1 MPKEVIMPALG
12 MAQDEGVLLRWLKRE
27 GEMVQAGEPLMEV
40 ATDKVDVQVEAPASG
55 LLTAVT
61 AREGDEIPVGQVIGL
76 IAAEGEELPD
86 PAAAE
91 QADEPVVSPSS
102 ESRASHEREA
112 SVGARGGALL
122 SMSPVAARMAAEHGI
137 DPAEVPAV
145 GGRVSKEDVEAHI
158 RSVGSGESNE
168 SQVRGGCGRDSSDRT
183 LASPKARRLARER
196 GIELAS
202 LVGSG
207 PEGAV
212 LAADVPLTAQPQ
224 PAPTELVAPD
234 REPDRQAVSR
244 MWQIMAQ
251 RLTESWTSAPH
262 FYLVR
267 EVDAAQLMS
276 WRDLRTAGERTAG
289 LRAGERREKGQGC
302 GRKGSSLT
310 PHSSS
315 LTPLKITYTD
325 LLTKLAAL
333 SLARF
338 PRLNSF
344 WQDGAIVTNP
354 DISVGLAIA
363 VEEGLLV
370 PVVHNADRLPVA
382 DIAARRADL
391 VARANSGGLA
401 PHDFAGGTFT
411 ISNLG
416 MYGVDAFNA
425 IVNPPQ
431 AAILAV
437 GRIADR
443 VVAVEGQPA
452 VRPMMTLTLSC
463 DHRAVD
469 GVRAA
474 QFLDALA
481 GLIEEPLRAL

>member
-12 MAQDEGVLLRWLKRE
+12 MAQDEGVLLRWLKKE
-27 GEMVQAGEPLMEV
+27 GEMVTAGEPLMEV
-40 ATDKVDVQVEAPASG
+40 ATDKVDVQVDAPASG
-55 LLTAVT
+55 MLTAVT
-61 AREGDEIPVGQVIGL
+61 AQEGDEIPVGQVIGL
-76 IAAEGEELPD
+76 IAAEGEEI
-86 PAAAE
+86 PAPREERSLE
-91 QADEPVVSPSS
+91 QATDEGKSGEPSLPS
-102 ESRASHEREA
+102 
-112 SVGARGGALL
+112 
-122 SMSPVAARMAAEHGI
+122 SPVAARIAAEHGI
-137 DPAEVPAV
+137 DLANVQAS
-145 GGRVSKEDVEAHI
+145 GGRISKEDVEAHI
-158 RSVGSGESNE
+158 RSANSGSR
-168 SQVRGGCGRDSSDRT
+168 V

-196 GIELAS
+196 GIDLAT
-202 LVGSG
+202 LVGNG

-212 LAADVPLTAQPQ
+212 LAADVPLAAQPQ
-224 PAPTELVAPD
+224 AESIPQPIPATTYSAPAA
-234 REPDRQAVSR
+234 REPEQQTVSR

-251 RLTESWTSAPH
+251 RLTESWTSVPH

-267 EVDAAQLMS
+267 EVNVAQLIN
-276 WRDLRTAGERTAG
+276 WRTLLSTGAANGA
-289 LRAGERREKGQGC
+289 
-302 GRKGSSLT
+302 
-310 PHSSS
+310 
-315 LTPLKITYTD
+315 KITYTD
-325 LLTKLAAL
+325 MLTKLAAL

-344 WQDGAIVTNP
+344 WDDGKIVTNP
-354 DISVGLAIA
+354 DINVGLAIA

-370 PVVHNADRLPVA
+370 PVVHSADRLRV
-382 DIAARRADL
+382 DEIAARRADL
-391 VARANSGGLA
+391 VARANSAGLL
-401 PHDFAGGTFT
+401 PDDFAGGTFT

-443 VVAVEGQPA
+443 VVAVDGQPA

-474 QFLDALA
+474 QFLDALV
-481 GLIEEPLRAL
+481 GMIEEPLRAL

>member
-12 MAQDEGVLLRWLKRE
+12 MAQDEGILLRWLKKE

-40 ATDKVDVQVEAPASG
+40 ATDKVDVQVEAPATG
-55 LLTAVT
+55 MLTAVT
-61 AREGDEIPVGQVIGL
+61 AQEGDEIPVGQVIGL
-76 IAAEGEELPD
+76 IAAEGEELPVRST
-86 PAAAE
+86 PAQAAAKT
-91 QADEPVVSPSS
+91 DGPVASPSP
-102 ESRASHEREA
+102 ESRAS
-112 SVGARGGALL
+112 
-122 SMSPVAARMAAEHGI
+122 SPVAARIAAEHGI
-137 DPAEVPAV
+137 DLSEVPAV
-145 GGRVSKEDVEAHI
+145 GGRISKEDVEAHI
-158 RSVGSGESNE
+158 RSVGSGAR
-168 SQVRGGCGRDSSDRT
+168 V

-202 LVGSG
+202 LAGSG
-207 PEGAV
+207 PQGAV
-212 LAADVPLTAQPQ
+212 LAADVPLAAAETPAAPAIREVEQQP
-224 PAPTELVAPD
+224 
-234 REPDRQAVSR
+234 VSR

-251 RLTESWTSAPH
+251 RLTESWNSAPH

-267 EVDAAQLMS
+267 EVDAGQLMN
-276 WRDLRTAGERTAG
+276 WRSLVAGDAADG
-289 LRAGERREKGQGC
+289 A
-302 GRKGSSLT
+302 
-310 PHSSS
+310 
-315 LTPLKITYTD
+315 KITYTD

-338 PRLNSF
+338 PRLNAS

-354 DISVGLAIA
+354 DINIGLAIA
-363 VEEGLLV
+363 VEAGLLV
-370 PVVHNADRLPVA
+370 PVVHNADRLPVE
-382 DIAARRADL
+382 DIAVRRADL
-391 VARANSGGLA
+391 VAGANNGRLQ
-401 PHDFAGGTFT
+401 PDDFAGGTFT

-443 VVAVEGQPA
+443 VVAVDGQPA

-474 QFLDALA
+474 QFLNALV

>member
-12 MAQDEGVLLRWLKRE
+12 MAQDVGVLLRWLKSE
-27 GEMVQAGEPLMEV
+27 GEMVTAGEPLMEV

-61 AREGDEIPVGQVIGL
+61 AQEGDEVPVGQVIGL
-76 IAAEGEELPD
+76 IAAEGEELPT
-86 PAAAE
+86 PPVAAE
-91 QADEPVVSPSS
+91 PKETP
-102 ESRASHEREA
+102 EA
-112 SVGARGGALL
+112 EKGGAAPLP
-122 SMSPVAARMAAEHGI
+122 SSPVAARIAAEHGV
-137 DPAEVPAV
+137 DLADVQ
-145 GGRVSKEDVEAHI
+145 GTRGRISKEDVEAHI
-158 RSVGSGESNE
+158 RSTNSGSR
-168 SQVRGGCGRDSSDRT
+168 V

-196 GIELAS
+196 GVDLAT
-202 LVGSG
+202 LVGAG

-212 LAADVPLTAQPQ
+212 LAADVPLSAQ
-224 PAPTELVAPD
+224 PAPEAPAPVVHTPAAI
-234 REPDRQAVSR
+234 EPETQPVSR
-244 MWQIMAQ
+244 MWQIMAE
-251 RLTESWTSAPH
+251 RLTGSWTSVPH

-267 EVDAAQLMS
+267 EVSADQLIHWRTILASDAADGA
-276 WRDLRTAGERTAG
+276 R
-289 LRAGERREKGQGC
+289 
-302 GRKGSSLT
+302 
-310 PHSSS
+310 
-315 LTPLKITYTD
+315 ITYTD
-325 LLTKLAAL
+325 LLTRLAAL

-344 WQDGAIVTNP
+344 WDDGKIVTNP
-354 DISVGLAIA
+354 EINVGLAIA

-370 PVVHNADRLPVA
+370 PVVHSADRLRVEE
-382 DIAARRADL
+382 IAARRTDL
-391 VARANSGGLA
+391 VARAGSGGLT
-401 PHDFAGGTFT
+401 PNDFTGGTFT

-416 MYGVDAFNA
+416 MFGVDAFNA

-474 QFLDALA
+474 QFLDALV
-481 GLIEEPLRAL
+481 GMIEEPLRAL

>member
-12 MAQDEGVLLRWLKRE
+12 MAQDEGILLRWLKKE

-55 LLTAVT
+55 VLTAVT
-61 AREGDEIPVGQVIGL
+61 AQEGDEIPVGQVIGL
-76 IAAEGEELPD
+76 IAAEGEELPVRST
-86 PAAAE
+86 PAQAAAKT
-91 QADEPVVSPSS
+91 DGPVASPSP
-102 ESRASHEREA
+102 ESRAS
-112 SVGARGGALL
+112 
-122 SMSPVAARMAAEHGI
+122 SPVAARIAAEHGI
-137 DPAEVPAV
+137 DLSEVPAV
-145 GGRVSKEDVEAHI
+145 GGRISKEDVEAHI
-158 RSVGSGESNE
+158 RSVGSGAR
-168 SQVRGGCGRDSSDRT
+168 V

-202 LVGSG
+202 LAGSG
-207 PEGAV
+207 PQGAV
-212 LAADVPLTAQPQ
+212 LAADVPLAAAETPAAPAIREVEQQP
-224 PAPTELVAPD
+224 
-234 REPDRQAVSR
+234 VSR

-251 RLTESWTSAPH
+251 RLTESWNSAPH

-267 EVDAAQLMS
+267 EVDAGQLMN
-276 WRDLRTAGERTAG
+276 WRSLVAGDAADG
-289 LRAGERREKGQGC
+289 A
-302 GRKGSSLT
+302 
-310 PHSSS
+310 
-315 LTPLKITYTD
+315 KITYTD

-338 PRLNSF
+338 PRLNAS

-354 DISVGLAIA
+354 DINIGLAIA
-363 VEEGLLV
+363 VEAGLLV
-370 PVVHNADRLPVA
+370 PVVHHADRLPVE
-382 DIAARRADL
+382 DIAARRAEL
-391 VARANSGGLA
+391 VAGANNGRLQ
-401 PHDFAGGTFT
+401 PDDFAGGTFT

-443 VVAVEGQPA
+443 VVAVDGQPA

-474 QFLDALA
+474 QFLNALV

>member
-12 MAQDEGVLLRWLKRE
+12 MAQDEGVLLRWFKKE
-27 GEMVQAGEPLMEV
+27 GEMVTAGEPLMEV

-61 AREGDEIPVGQVIGL
+61 AQEGDEIPVGQVIGL
-76 IAAEGEELPD
+76 IAAEGEELPAA
-86 PAAAE
+86 PAAVE
-91 QADEPVVSPSS
+91 RKETQAP
-102 ESRASHEREA
+102 ERD
-112 SVGARGGALL
+112 GGATATLP
-122 SMSPVAARMAAEHGI
+122 SSPVAARIAAEHGV
-137 DPAEVPAV
+137 DLAEVQAA
-145 GGRVSKEDVEAHI
+145 GDRISKEDVEAHI
-158 RSVGSGESNE
+158 RSNRSG
-168 SQVRGGCGRDSSDRT
+168 GRV

-196 GIELAS
+196 GVDLAAV
-202 LVGSG
+202 VGTG

-212 LAADVPLTAQPQ
+212 LAADVPLAAQPEPEAPATVVHTPVAIEPETQ
-224 PAPTELVAPD
+224 P
-234 REPDRQAVSR
+234 VSR
-244 MWQIMAQ
+244 MWQIMAE
-251 RLTESWTSAPH
+251 RLTGSWTSVPH

-267 EVDAAQLMS
+267 EVGADQLIHWRTVLASGAA
-276 WRDLRTAGERTAG
+276 DGA
-289 LRAGERREKGQGC
+289 
-302 GRKGSSLT
+302 
-310 PHSSS
+310 
-315 LTPLKITYTD
+315 KITYTD

-344 WQDGAIVTNP
+344 WDDGKIVTNP
-354 DISVGLAIA
+354 EINVGLAIA

-370 PVVHNADRLPVA
+370 PVVHSADRLRV
-382 DIAARRADL
+382 DQIAAHRADL
-391 VARANSGGLA
+391 VERAGSGGLT
-401 PHDFAGGTFT
+401 PNDFAGGTFT

-416 MYGVDAFNA
+416 MFGVDAFNA

-474 QFLDALA
+474 QFLDALV
-481 GLIEEPLRAL
+481 GMIEEPLRAL

>member
-12 MAQDEGVLLRWLKRE
+12 MAQDEGILLRWLKKE

-40 ATDKVDVQVEAPASG
+40 ATDKVDVQVEAPATG
-55 LLTAVT
+55 MLTAVT
-61 AREGDEIPVGQVIGL
+61 AQEGDEIPVGQVIGL
-76 IAAEGEELPD
+76 IAAEGEELPVRST
-86 PAAAE
+86 PAQAAAKT
-91 QADEPVVSPSS
+91 DGPVASPSP
-102 ESRASHEREA
+102 ESRAS
-112 SVGARGGALL
+112 
-122 SMSPVAARMAAEHGI
+122 SPVAARIAAEHGI
-137 DPAEVPAV
+137 DLSEVPAV
-145 GGRVSKEDVEAHI
+145 GGRISKEDVEAHI
-158 RSVGSGESNE
+158 RSVGSGAR
-168 SQVRGGCGRDSSDRT
+168 V

-202 LVGSG
+202 LAGSG
-207 PEGAV
+207 PQGAV
-212 LAADVPLTAQPQ
+212 LAADVPLAAAETPAAPAIREVEQQP
-224 PAPTELVAPD
+224 
-234 REPDRQAVSR
+234 VSR

-251 RLTESWTSAPH
+251 RLTESWNSAPH

-267 EVDAAQLMS
+267 EVDAGQLMN
-276 WRDLRTAGERTAG
+276 WRSLVAGDAADG
-289 LRAGERREKGQGC
+289 A
-302 GRKGSSLT
+302 
-310 PHSSS
+310 
-315 LTPLKITYTD
+315 KITYTD

-338 PRLNSF
+338 PRLNAS

-354 DISVGLAIA
+354 DINIGLAIA
-363 VEEGLLV
+363 VEAGLLV
-370 PVVHNADRLPVA
+370 PVVHHADRLPVE
-382 DIAARRADL
+382 DIAVRRADL
-391 VARANSGGLA
+391 VAGANNGRLQ
-401 PHDFAGGTFT
+401 PDDFAGGTFT

-443 VVAVEGQPA
+443 VVAVDGQPA

-474 QFLDALA
+474 QFLNALV